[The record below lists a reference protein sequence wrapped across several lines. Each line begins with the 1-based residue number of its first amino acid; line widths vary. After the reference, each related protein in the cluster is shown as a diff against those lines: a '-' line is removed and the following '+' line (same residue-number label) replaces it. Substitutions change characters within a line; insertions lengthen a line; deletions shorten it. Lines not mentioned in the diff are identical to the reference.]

1 MIIKLLNILKIYRAI
16 NSKAPK
22 KVLEAK
28 IRKKKRLEKKM
39 KRTNK

>member
-1 MIIKLLNILKIYRAI
+1 MDRIKAI

-28 IRKKKRLEKKM
+28 IRKKKRLEKKNE
-39 KRTNK
+39 KNK